1 MFGFLE
7 SDTLGTILKCKLLI
21 SPCGCSD
28 QQVRMSA
35 VEEEDD
41 QLTAGK
47 QSVVSEMQSRSI

>member
-41 QLTAGK
+41 QLTEGK
-47 QSVVSEMQSRSI
+47 QSVVSEM